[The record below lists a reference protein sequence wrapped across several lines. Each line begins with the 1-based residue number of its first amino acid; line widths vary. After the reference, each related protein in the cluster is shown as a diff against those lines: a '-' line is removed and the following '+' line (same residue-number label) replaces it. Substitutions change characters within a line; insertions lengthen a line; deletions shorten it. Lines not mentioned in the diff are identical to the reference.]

1 MIEHTTELTGVEAFP
16 ELDGK
21 SNVIKIVRWVIKFFD
36 TDHPEAVSAAGME
49 TLLDTSDLT
58 GFQPFDQLTK
68 AEVLTWAESV
78 ADLPTLVAELQPF
91 HEARLPYVIETH
103 GTVPVELQP

>member
-1 MIEHTTELTGVEAFP
+1 MIDYTTELTGVEAFP

-21 SNVIKIVRWVIKFFD
+21 SNVIKVVRWAIKFFD
-36 TDHPEAVSAAGME
+36 TAHPDAFSVAGIE

-58 GFQPFDQLTK
+58 DFQPFDQLTK
-68 AEVLTWAESV
+68 AEVLAWAEGV
-78 ADLPTLVAELQPF
+78 ADLPALVAELQPF

-103 GTVPVELQP
+103 GTVPVELT